1 MRRIP
6 KTVMVSEENAKF
18 LDSIPRGLKGT
29 IIDALLL
36 AMRKEFE
43 GDPEKAVM
51 WAFSFIKKSSTV
63 SQEASDEALS
73 LTLINSK
80 LVKSEQEV

>member
-1 MRRIP
+1 MKRIP
-6 KTVMVSEENAKF
+6 KTIMVSEENAKF

-43 GDPEKAVM
+43 GDPERAVM
-51 WAFSFIKKSSTV
+51 WAFSFIKKSTTMNKTV
-63 SQEASDEALS
+63 SGKGTDLN
-73 LTLINSK
+73 LVDSK
-80 LVKSEQEV
+80 LIESKQEV